1 MYLIKF
7 KDGKYSG
14 IGTLSRNKLLSIFL
28 VLILM
33 PTLINFFNEATDTD
47 AVAITTGYRHTCAIL
62 DDGSVSC
69 WGDNN
74 YGQLGD
80 GTTTSRNTLTQ
91 TSTLGTDRTAVAISA
106 GYRHTCA

>member
-47 AVAITTGYRHTCAIL
+47 TVAIDSGMDHTCAIL

-69 WGDNN
+69 WGGSG
-74 YGQLGD
+74 YGALGD
-80 GTTTSRNTLTQ
+80 GTTTDRLTP
-91 TSTLGTDRTAVAISA
+91 TAIEIE
-106 GYRHTCA
+106 